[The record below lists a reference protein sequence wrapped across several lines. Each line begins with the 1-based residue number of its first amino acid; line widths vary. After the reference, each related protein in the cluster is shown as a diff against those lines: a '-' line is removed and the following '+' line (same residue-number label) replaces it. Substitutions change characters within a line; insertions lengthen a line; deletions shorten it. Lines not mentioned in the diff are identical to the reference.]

1 MASCYGTTA
10 KSPGMTDPGDVVEI
24 GLLLPVAWADA
35 LLEMSKRRRQS
46 VGELL
51 RGMIDQA
58 LVDDHATREDVSRHL
73 AYGTSV

>member
-1 MASCYGTTA
+1 MAPCHGTTA
-10 KSPGMTDPGDVVEI
+10 KTPGMTGSGAVVEI
-24 GLLLPVAWADA
+24 GLLLPAAWADA

-58 LVDDHATREDVSRHL
+58 LVDDHATR
-73 AYGTSV
+73 